1 MSDLI
6 KLSDFVINFFEKKK
20 TKVIFTV
27 VGGGSIFLCDSLYK
41 NKKIKYVA
49 CHHEQSVAYAAES
62 YARYNNQTSVA
73 LVTTGPGGT
82 NAISGVASCWI
93 DSVPVIFISGQVFSN
108 QMINDSHVRQ
118 KGVQESNMIDIVK
131 SITKF
136 SICIKNKKDILYIL
150 EKAYHIANSERPG
163 PVWIEIPAD
172 IQNSWI
178 DLKKDKLKNFISI
191 KDNKSVSNLNN
202 NIKIIALKI
211 FKSKKPII
219 YFGGGAKIAKS
230 QLIAKKIIDDFKIP
244 FGLSWNAADFIEAG
258 ERTFIG
264 KPGFFSDRTAHFSIQ
279 NCDLFISIGSRLNF
293 GITGYNSKIF
303 AENAYKVMVDI
314 DKHELIESKKKKN
327 INLILQMDAK
337 CFLEKLYEYLK
348 ILKIKNTYK
357 PNKNWLDFI
366 NISKNKYPVIT
377 KDFYKYKNYVNSY
390 VFLKSLSKISPKN
403 STIVTDMGL
412 AFSGTFQYYKINGNK
427 QKLYSNTGH
436 APMGWGLPGAI
447 GASFASNKKKVIC
460 LTGDGGL
467 QMNVQE
473 LATIFHY
480 KLPVIIFIYN
490 NNGYSTIRQ
499 TQKLGFESRN
509 MGSSAN
515 DLSFP
520 NYKELAK
527 AYSIKYFKINNNA
540 NIDRILYKIF
550 NKSKYP
556 ILCELKMHWNQI
568 EGPKLI
574 NRRTK
579 DNEIAISTKF
589 HDLYPFLDELELN
602 KNFYN
607 EKK

>member
-1 MSDLI
+1 MSNLI
-6 KLSDFVINFFEKKK
+6 RLSDFVIDFFERKD

-41 NKKIKYVA
+41 NKKIKYIA

-62 YARYNNQTSVA
+62 YARHNNKTSVA

-82 NAISGVASCWI
+82 NSVSGVASCWI

-108 QMINDSHVRQ
+108 QMINNSHVRQ
-118 KGVQESNMIDIVK
+118 KGIQESNMIEIVK

-136 SICIKNKKDILYIL
+136 STCIKDKREILYTL
-150 EKAYHIANSERPG
+150 EKAYHIANSDRPG

-172 IQNSWI
+172 VQNSWI
-178 DLKKDKLKNFISI
+178 DLKKDKLRRFIPNIENKLMLNMNSTI
-191 KDNKSVSNLNN
+191 KK
-202 NIKIIALKI
+202 IALKI
-211 FKSKKPII
+211 LKSKKPII

-230 QLIAKKIIDDFKIP
+230 QSIAKKIIDEFEIP
-244 FGLSWNAADFIEAG
+244 FGLSWNAADFIETKK
-258 ERTFIG
+258 RTFIG

-279 NCDLFISIGSRLNF
+279 NCDLFISVGSRLNF

-303 AENAYKVMVDI
+303 AQQAYKVVVDI
-314 DKHELIESKKKKN
+314 DKYELIKTKKDIKT
-327 INLILQMDAK
+327 NLILKIDAK
-337 CFLEKLYEYLK
+337 YFLEKLYEHLK
-348 ILKIKNTYK
+348 KLKRENVYK
-357 PNKNWLDFI
+357 PNKKWQDFI
-366 NISKNKYPVIT
+366 KNSQKKYPIIT
-377 KDFYKYKNYVNSY
+377 NDFYKNKNYVNSY
-390 VFLKSLSKISPKN
+390 VFLKSLSKISPKK
-403 STIVTDMGL
+403 STLVTDMGL
-412 AFSGTFQYYKINGNK
+412 SFSGTFQYYQINGSK

-447 GASFASNKKKVIC
+447 GAALADNKSTVIC

-480 KLPVIIFIYN
+480 KLPIIVFVYN

-499 TQKLGFESRN
+499 TQKLGFKSRN
-509 MGSSAN
+509 MGSSDS

-520 NYKELAK
+520 NYKDLAK
-527 AYSIKYFKINNNA
+527 AYNFKYHKINDNL
-540 NIDRILYKIF
+540 NIDKMLYKIF
-550 NKSKYP
+550 KKPSYP
-556 ILCELKMHWNQI
+556 ILCELKMHWDQV

-589 HDLYPFLDELELN
+589 EDLYPFL
-602 KNFYN
+602 N
-607 EKK
+607 EKELKKNYLE